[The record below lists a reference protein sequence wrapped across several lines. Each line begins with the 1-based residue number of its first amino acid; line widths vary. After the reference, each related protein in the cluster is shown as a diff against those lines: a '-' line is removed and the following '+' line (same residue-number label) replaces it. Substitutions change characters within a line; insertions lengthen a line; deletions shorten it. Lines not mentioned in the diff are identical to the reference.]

1 MWIRRFVRYPQG
13 SSAAASGR
21 SRGFA
26 VWSGARAMDVT
37 RLAATILAALGLAGS
52 APAGHVY
59 HESKQPAA
67 HETHR
72 AQPPLASI
80 FVAGHGWGHGVGL
93 AQYGAYGY
101 ALHGWSYDKIV
112 AHYYPGT
119 TLGQS
124 DLKRVRVLLAPQAK
138 RVVISS
144 PSRFVVRDAKGKK
157 HKLGAGVQALG
168 RRPRV
173 PRLGASEEGRLSS
186 TGREHRRTRALS
198 LGRRAVGDARALARR
213 GARRAGGV
221 RAHLRA
227 LPPAEGRLRSLQRH
241 PQPGVRRDR
250 RRGAEHNGRGQR
262 DGRSSPPVRRRACEH
277 VLLFQL
283 RWEDSQRAGRLARLA
298 AGALPRLGVG
308 SVRHALALPR
318 LGPAAVQRNDARE
331 ASPRS
336 GRARCRL

>member
-26 VWSGARAMDVT
+26 AWSGARAMDVT

-168 RRPRV
+168 PG
-173 PRLGASEEGRLSS
+173 LKIKL
-186 TGREHRRTRALS
+186 
-198 LGRRAVGDARALARR
+198 AVGKLK
-213 GARRAGGV
+213 
-221 RAHLRA
+221 A
-227 LPPAEGRLRSLQRH
+227 LPGPLFFSAGSGPLSVGGRAYR
-241 PQPGVRRDR
+241 
-250 RRGAEHNGRGQR
+250 
-262 DGRSSPPVRRRACEH
+262 
-277 VLLFQL
+277 
-283 RWEDSQRAGRLARLA
+283 
-298 AGALPRLGVG
+298 G
-308 SVRHALALPR
+308 SVRVKRVGSRLQVVNIVGLEPYLWGVVPSEMPQRWPAEALA
-318 LGPAAVQRNDARE
+318 AQAVVARTYALAHLHKGDFDLYNDT
-331 ASPRS
+331 RS
-336 GRARCRL
+336 QVYGGIAPQAPSATDAGNETAGS